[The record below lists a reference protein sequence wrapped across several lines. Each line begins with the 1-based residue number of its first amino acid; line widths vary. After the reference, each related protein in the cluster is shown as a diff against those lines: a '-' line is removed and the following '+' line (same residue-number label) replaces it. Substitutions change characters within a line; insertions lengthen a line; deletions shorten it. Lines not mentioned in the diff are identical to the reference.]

1 MEDILNGVNGPAV
14 RKLAEVV
21 CDGSHELAPTRNQR
35 VIVQPVRNKNLVLP
49 SRRKHV
55 TLSLAVS

>member
-1 MEDILNGVNGPAV
+1 MEDILNGVNGLPV
-14 RKLAEVV
+14 QKRAEVV
-21 CDGSHELAPTRNQR
+21 YNGSHELAPARNQR
-35 VIVQPVRNKNLVLP
+35 VMVKPVRNKNLVLP

>member
-21 CDGSHELAPTRNQR
+21 YNGSHEIAPTRNQR
-35 VIVQPVRNKNLVLP
+35 VMEKPVRNKNLVLP
-49 SRRKHV
+49 RRRKHV